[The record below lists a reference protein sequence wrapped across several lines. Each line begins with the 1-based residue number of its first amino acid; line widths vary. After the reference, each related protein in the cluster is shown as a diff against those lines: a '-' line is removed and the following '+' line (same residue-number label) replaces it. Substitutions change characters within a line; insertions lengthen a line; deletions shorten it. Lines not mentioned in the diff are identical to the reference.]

1 MAKYFVRVVLTTTI
15 EAANRDEA
23 YELADYHAGGMDEH
37 EVDIERV
44 PDAEGETRA

>member
-1 MAKYFVRVVLTTTI
+1 MPKYFVRVVLTKTI

-23 YELADYHAGGMDEH
+23 SVLADYHAGDMDEH
-37 EVDIERV
+37 EVEVERV